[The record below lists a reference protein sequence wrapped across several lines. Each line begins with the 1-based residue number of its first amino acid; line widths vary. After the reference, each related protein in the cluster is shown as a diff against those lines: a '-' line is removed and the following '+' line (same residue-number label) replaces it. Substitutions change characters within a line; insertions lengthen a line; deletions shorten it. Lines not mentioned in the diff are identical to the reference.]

1 MGASRCDGGCD
12 ERRRGGRVCC
22 GPEHEHLRR
31 RRDQDR
37 WRGVQ
42 GGGYA
47 YAFADSVPITCAD
60 SCAIAGT
67 YCCANEHVRAYTV
80 AYSYA
85 YGYSDAI
92 ADQCAYC
99 GTYEVG
105 ISACFEL

>member
-1 MGASRCDGGCD
+1 MGASRCDGGCGQW
-12 ERRRGGRVCC
+12 RRGGRVCC

-37 WRGVQ
+37 WCGVQ

-99 GTYEVG
+99 STYEVG
-105 ISACFEL
+105 ISPCFEL

>member
-47 YAFADSVPITCAD
+47 YAFADSVPITCTHCGSDHGA
-60 SCAIAGT
+60 
-67 YCCANEHVRAYTV
+67 YCYANEHVRADSGPYIYAHDCADRSTYTL
-80 AYSYA
+80 SDIDA
-85 YGYSDAI
+85 YGS
-92 ADQCAYC
+92 
-99 GTYEVG
+99 
-105 ISACFEL
+105 